1 MKEAPKTDSENIR
14 AALKAANGS
23 VRAAA
28 QALGVAR
35 STLQGRM
42 KAAGIAAVSVVRKT
56 GPLDASPSN
65 LLTVDA
71 VVAPHDS
78 VARALDAVRAI
89 PAGRLLPD
97 DALRRE
103 VGVGNDRWRS
113 VRGSARLA
121 GFWYALPDR
130 ALVWGQKAT
139 IAALAAKM
147 KEVA

>member
-1 MKEAPKTDSENIR
+1 MSDMKTEIE
-14 AALKAANGS
+14 AALKAANGNAT
-23 VRAAA
+23 AAA
-28 QALGVAR
+28 KALGVAR
-35 STLQGRM
+35 STLHGRM
-42 KAAGIAAVSVVRKT
+42 RVLGVRAVQVVRKA
-56 GPLDASPSN
+56 GPMDEASASS